1 MHGEHGSWLSWL
13 YEIKV
18 GPHHLVPEWVP
29 EAVPMSVLVI
39 LVLGV
44 LVRLGMRRPQREPR
58 GLQNVIEWVFV
69 ALENTWRGIL
79 GGHAPRFA
87 PFLSTLFIY
96 ILLMNWLGLVPG
108 FKSPTANLNTT
119 VALALT
125 VFIVVQVYG
134 VKENGFVGYAKHVT
148 GEIWWLAPL
157 MFPIHLI
164 GELARPL
171 SLSLRL
177 FGNVSGEDRII
188 LVLVALGT
196 ILFHRGMAG
205 ATEAVPY
212 ALAAPMIALAMF
224 TSLVQ
229 AYIFAMLTAVYLAGV
244 VHGDEEA
251 HAGSPASEQTA

>member
-1 MHGEHGSWLSWL
+1 VHGEHGSWLSWL

-58 GLQNVIEWVFV
+58 GLQSVIEWVFV
-69 ALENTWRGIL
+69 SLENTWRGVL
-79 GGHAPRFA
+79 GDDAPRFA
-87 PFLSTLFIY
+87 PFLSSLFIY

-125 VFIVVQVYG
+125 VFAVVQYYG
-134 VKENGFVGYAKHVT
+134 VRENGFVGYLKHFT

-157 MFPIHLI
+157 MFPIHVI

-188 LVLVALGT
+188 LVLVALGA
-196 ILFHRGMAG
+196 ILFHRGLGG
-205 ATEAVPY
+205 AAEAVPY
-212 ALAAPMIALAMF
+212 GLAAPMIALAMF

-229 AYIFAMLTAVYLAGV
+229 AYIFSMLAAVYLAGV
-244 VHGDEEA
+244 AHESEEE
-251 HAGSPASEQTA
+251 HAASPVSA

>member
-13 YEIKV
+13 YQIKV
-18 GPHHLVPEWVP
+18 GSHHLVPEWVP

-39 LVLGV
+39 LLLGV
-44 LVRLGMRRPQREPR
+44 LVGLGMRRPRREPR

-69 ALENTWRGIL
+69 GLENAWRGVL
-79 GGHAPRFA
+79 GNHAPRFA
-87 PFLSTLFIY
+87 PFLSSLFIY

-119 VALALT
+119 VALALV
-125 VFIVVQVYG
+125 VFVVVQCYG
-134 VKENGFVGYAKHVT
+134 VRENGFAGYAKHFT

-157 MFPIHLI
+157 MLPIHII

-188 LVLVALGT
+188 LVLVALGA
-196 ILFHRGMAG
+196 ILFRRGAEG
-205 ATEAVPY
+205 AIEAVPY
-212 ALAAPMIALAMF
+212 ALASPMIALAMF

-229 AYIFAMLTAVYLAGV
+229 AFIFTMLAAVYLAGV
-244 VHGDEEA
+244 VHGHEGE
-251 HAGSPASEQTA
+251 HTSNPVSE